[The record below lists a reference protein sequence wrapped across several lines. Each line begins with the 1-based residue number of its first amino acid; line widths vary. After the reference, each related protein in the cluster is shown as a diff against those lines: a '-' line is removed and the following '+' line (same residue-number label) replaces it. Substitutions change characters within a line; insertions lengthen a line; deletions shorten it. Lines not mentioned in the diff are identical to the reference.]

1 MKKKYAIIFSF
12 IVVMTVVFAGM
23 AAVMARPSG
32 IIGLLDAMREYY
44 EGYFYIMA
52 GVAFLI
58 LFLEKRISKSSIA
71 QKVLLETLAVIATV
85 IGTYCVDKI
94 PLWGLLE
101 SVPYAIIFFIKMVLS
116 LLLAWGCGKLGVFFA
131 EIDCHVPKLWDRW
144 KWFFIFSI
152 LTSSEIF
159 P

>member
-58 LFLEKRISKSSIA
+58 LFLEKRISNLSK
-71 QKVLLETLAVIATV
+71 QDMCHQEGQVL
-85 IGTYCVDKI
+85 
-94 PLWGLLE
+94 
-101 SVPYAIIFFIKMVLS
+101 
-116 LLLAWGCGKLGVFFA
+116 
-131 EIDCHVPKLWDRW
+131 R
-144 KWFFIFSI
+144 
-152 LTSSEIF
+152 
-159 P
+159 